1 MCIRDRAKKTEEE
14 QYNSMKLRI
23 KYMYEKGDTSYLDLL
38 MESGSLSEML
48 NRAEY
53 IQQIS
58 SYDRKQLA
66 RYGEIK
72 DEIAESE
79 KKLEAE
85 DVYKRQISSC
95 ACGRKVRQSSPRAWR
110 RL

>member
-1 MCIRDRAKKTEEE
+1 
-14 QYNSMKLRI
+14 
-23 KYMYEKGDTSYLDLL
+23 

-53 IQQIS
+53 IQKIS
-58 SYDRKQLA
+58 SYDRKQLT

-72 DEIAESE
+72 DGIAESE

-85 DVYKRQISSC
+85 HTDSCCTERQDGGKAELSRTS
-95 ACGRKVRQSSPRAWR
+95 GQ
-110 RL
+110 